1 MKIAIIGGGVSGI
14 ITSICIE
21 KKDAEIYILERNK
34 EPLKKLLLT
43 GNGRCNYYNENQSLD
58 CYHSHDKDILEQ
70 ILTKENLDKVEMFYD
85 RLGIIPK
92 IKKGYYYPNSN
103 QAITIKNALLEE
115 VKQKNIHLLTNTYVE
130 SIVEKQN
137 QFIIKTNQEEFIV
150 DKVIV
155 GTGSMSYPKT
165 GSDGNGYQL
174 LEKYHKIYKP
184 LPALVPVI
192 SNDKKLQK
200 LSGVRCEVSLE
211 LFEEDNFIKKEEGE
225 LQITDYGLSGI
236 CTFNLSSDISRGLEE
251 GKKEE
256 IKINFVPFIKTLI
269 SPYLDSFSKKHP
281 KKTISSLLEGF
292 LHDKVVSLLL
302 EKSNIN
308 KDSYYQ
314 DLSNEEKMNL
324 IHSLRHYKVE
334 IIGTKGFDYS
344 QTVTGGISLKEIN
357 PHTLESLKRKNL
369 YVIGELLDMDGVCG
383 GYNLTIA
390 ALTGIL
396 VGEAIHD

>member
-281 KKTISSLLEGF
+281 KKTISGNRCFHGMIISPLPL
-292 LHDKVVSLLL
+292 
-302 EKSNIN
+302 
-308 KDSYYQ
+308 
-314 DLSNEEKMNL
+314 
-324 IHSLRHYKVE
+324 SLRPDVQEYLSYRDL
-334 IIGTKGFDYS
+334 TA
-344 QTVTGGISLKEIN
+344 
-357 PHTLESLKRKNL
+357 KNL
-369 YVIGELLDMDGVCG
+369 LKAIMNDRPFFFGKDVRHQKIVDESGEVSGCHSIFLLQ
-383 GYNLTIA
+383 
-390 ALTGIL
+390 
-396 VGEAIHD
+396 